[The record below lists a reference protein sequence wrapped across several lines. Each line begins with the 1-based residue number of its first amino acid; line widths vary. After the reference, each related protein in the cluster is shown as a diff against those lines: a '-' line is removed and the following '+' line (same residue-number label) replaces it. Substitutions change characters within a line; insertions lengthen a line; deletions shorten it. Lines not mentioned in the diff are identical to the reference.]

1 LEYTGNMTV
10 QLKAAGNGQVG
21 QKASEARRI
30 LPSTRAA
37 DGPDGGWATFPGLW
51 ERANLVRA
59 FLWHQQYADAQSL
72 LKQFLVRLRRFYS
85 VDFCFGALLSDG
97 GELIDAAVPLAGLDR
112 LPANFA
118 RRCLDLVAHSRAPIT
133 WNEVSAEFGFQNLVL
148 APIVPPLGAPLGFL
162 MLGHAQ
168 RRNYSAADLFALQ
181 ALASEL
187 SWAARELQGKA
198 KHHNELAEVSHSVKN
213 TLQLIIGSTVLIRQN
228 LGGALSGEQ
237 EKFFGNIEA
246 SIDELLEQLNR
257 FPAVLGAD
265 ENAFGLDN
273 AAAESAGAKEEVS

>member
-1 LEYTGNMTV
+1 MTV
-10 QLKAAGNGQVG
+10 QVMAAGNGQVDP
-21 QKASEARRI
+21 KASGTTRV
-30 LPSTRAA
+30 LPSSRAA
-37 DGPDGGWATFPGLW
+37 DGPNDGWATFPGLW

-59 FLWHQQYADAQSL
+59 FLWHQQSADARSL
-72 LKQFLVRLRRFYS
+72 LNQFLVRLRRFFS
-85 VDFCFGALLSDG
+85 IDFCFGALLSDG
-97 GELIDAAVPLAGLDR
+97 GVLIDAAVPVAGLDS

-118 RRCLDLVAHSRAPIT
+118 RRCLDLVAHSRAPVT

-148 APIVPPLGAPLGFL
+148 APIVPPLGAPVGFL
-162 MLGHAQ
+162 MLGHSH

-181 ALASEL
+181 TLASEL
-187 SWAARELQGKA
+187 SWAVRELQGKA
-198 KHHNELAEVSHSVKN
+198 KHHNDLAEVSHSVKN
-213 TLQLIIGSTVLIRQN
+213 TLQLIIGSSVLIRQN

-273 AAAESAGAKEEVS
+273 LAAERAGAEEEVS

>member
-1 LEYTGNMTV
+1 M
-10 QLKAAGNGQVG
+10 VG
-21 QKASEARRI
+21 QKVREVRQI
-30 LPSTRAA
+30 FPSTSAP
-37 DGPDGGWATFPGLW
+37 DGPNGGWATFPGLW

-59 FLWHQQYADAQSL
+59 FLWQQQYADAQSL
-72 LKQFLVRLRRFYS
+72 LKQFLVRLRRFYG

-97 GELIDAAVPLAGLDR
+97 DELIDAAVPMAGLDR

-118 RRCLDLVAHSRAPIT
+118 RRCRDLVAQSRAPIT
-133 WNEVSAEFGFQNLVL
+133 WNEVSAEFGFHNLVL

-162 MLGHAQ
+162 MLGHSH
-168 RRNYSAADLFALQ
+168 RRSYSAADLFALQ

-187 SWAARELQGKA
+187 GWAARELQGKT
-198 KHHNELAEVSHSVKN
+198 KQHNDISDISHSVKN
-213 TLQLIIGSTVLIRQN
+213 TLQLINGSTVLIRQT

-237 EKFFGNIEA
+237 EKFFANIEA

-265 ENAFGLDN
+265 DDAFGFDN
-273 AAAESAGAKEEVS
+273 RAAESAGVQEEE

>member
-1 LEYTGNMTV
+1 M
-10 QLKAAGNGQVG
+10 
-21 QKASEARRI
+21 
-30 LPSTRAA
+30 PSTRAG
-37 DGPDGGWATFPGLW
+37 DGPNSGWATFPGLW

-59 FLWHQQYADAQSL
+59 FLWHQQYADTQSL

-85 VDFCFGALLSDG
+85 VDFCFGALLSNG
-97 GELIDAAVPLAGLDR
+97 GEWIDAAVPVAGLDR

-133 WNEVSAEFGFQNLVL
+133 WNEVSAEFGFPNLVL

-187 SWAARELQGKA
+187 SWAARELQGNA
-198 KHHNELAEVSHSVKN
+198 KHHNDLAEVSHSVKN

-228 LGGALSGEQ
+228 LSGALSGEQ

-246 SIDELLEQLNR
+246 GIDELLGKLNR

-265 ENAFGLDN
+265 ENAFGFDN
-273 AAAESAGAKEEVS
+273 PAAESAGAEEEVS

>member
-1 LEYTGNMTV
+1 M
-10 QLKAAGNGQVG
+10 AARAREVG
-21 QKASEARRI
+21 QKAGEMGRI
-30 LPSTRAA
+30 MPSVS
-37 DGPDGGWATFPGLW
+37 GPDGSSGGWATFPGLW

-72 LKQFLVRLRRFYS
+72 LKQFLVRLRRFYA

-97 GELIDAAVPLAGLDR
+97 DELIDAAVPLAGFDR

-118 RRCLDLVAHSRAPIT
+118 RRCLDLVAHSRTPII

-168 RRNYSAADLFALQ
+168 RRNYSAADLFSLQ

-187 SWAARELQGKA
+187 SWAARELQGQA
-198 KHHNELAEVSHSVKN
+198 KHRNDLAEVSHSVKN
-213 TLQLIIGSTVLIRQN
+213 TLQLIIGSTMLIRQN
-228 LGGALSGEQ
+228 LSGALNDEQ
-237 EKFFGNIEA
+237 EKFSAISKPA
-246 SIDELLEQLNR
+246 STSCSNSWIVSPPCLEPTRMLL
-257 FPAVLGAD
+257 V
-265 ENAFGLDN
+265 
-273 AAAESAGAKEEVS
+273 

>member
-1 LEYTGNMTV
+1 MTL
-10 QLKAAGNGQVG
+10 QELAARDKVVG
-21 QKASEARRI
+21 QKAREVRQFV
-30 LPSTRAA
+30 PSAS
-37 DGPDGGWATFPGLW
+37 GPDGFNGGWATFPGLW

-162 MLGHAQ
+162 MLGHVH
-168 RRNYSAADLFALQ
+168 RRNYSAADLFSLQ

-198 KHHNELAEVSHSVKN
+198 KHHNDLAEVSHSVKN
-213 TLQLIIGSTVLIRQN
+213 TLQLIIGSTMLIRQN
-228 LGGALSGEQ
+228 LSGALNGEQ

-265 ENAFGLDN
+265 ENVFGLDN
-273 AAAESAGAKEEVS
+273 PAAKSAGAEEEV